1 MQSAMVATIVRAM
14 IVMPELGPVYFYG
27 FCAGKYLKDM
37 RSKVNER
44 FDKISKGHDEKCS
57 IHTKLSFSGRQV
69 IKIYN
74 KSKDFTKIL
83 LDFCQNELI
92 LSRARR
98 GKDGRNDWFERLINF
113 PTEFLFIVFCI
124 HFRNTVDPVVL
135 LLVLQR
141 ATWVTG
147 QTGEIFRNSTEVKK
161 RMKKVQKL
169 IMLENIKQEFTENPV
184 KVEESWPHAGRIQ
197 FKDFQ
202 LRYRPNTDLVLK
214 SLSLDIKAGDK
225 VGIVGRTGAGK
236 STIGLTLLRI
246 MEGEAGCILI
256 DGVDI
261 SKVELQTLREK
272 ITTIPQD
279 PAIFK
284 GTLSF
289 NIDPFG
295 KESEEVIDNLLDR
308 SGLAELVLK
317 GEKKDKKE
325 IREYAIEEGGSNLS
339 AGEKQL
345 VCICRAVIRK
355 AKIVIFDEA
364 TANIDVMTEHKIMEL
379 IAKDFANATVITIAH
394 RMNTIINSDKIAVMS
409 HGRLLEY
416 ASPKTLLQNPK
427 SEFAKLLNELKKTED
442 NNP

>member
-1 MQSAMVATIVRAM
+1 M
-14 IVMPELGPVYFYG
+14 
-27 FCAGKYLKDM
+27 
-37 RSKVNER
+37 
-44 FDKISKGHDEKCS
+44 
-57 IHTKLSFSGRQV
+57 
-69 IKIYN
+69 
-74 KSKDFTKIL
+74 
-83 LDFCQNELI
+83 
-92 LSRARR
+92 
-98 GKDGRNDWFERLINF
+98 
-113 PTEFLFIVFCI
+113 
-124 HFRNTVDPVVL
+124 
-135 LLVLQR
+135 
-141 ATWVTG
+141 
-147 QTGEIFRNSTEVKK
+147 
-161 RMKKVQKL
+161 
-169 IMLENIKQEFTENPV
+169 
-184 KVEESWPHAGRIQ
+184 
-197 FKDFQ
+197 
-202 LRYRPNTDLVLK
+202 
-214 SLSLDIKAGDK
+214 
-225 VGIVGRTGAGK
+225 GIVGRTGAGK

-246 MEGEAGCILI
+246 MEGEAGCIII

-409 HGRLLEY
+409 FGKLKEY
-416 ASPKTLLQNPK
+416 GSPKELLANPK
-427 SEFAKLLNELKKTED
+427 SDFTKMLAEQKKGGEEAPDLKRHSTM
-442 NNP
+442 